1 MGVKSDLINNFDG
14 EIVEDFID
22 HLDIMSGVME
32 PNILAIKQD
41 PSKVNEL
48 FRIFHNI
55 KSASGYLQIAC
66 MNKVAHLTE
75 EILGD
80 VRDEITSVT
89 PELIDWLIVVN
100 DQFQKWSE
108 ELSFDAPQLSKIDT
122 RILQI
127 PQG

>member
-1 MGVKSDLINNFDG
+1 MGVKSELIKNYDG

-22 HLDIMSGVME
+22 HLDVMSGVME
-32 PNILAIKQD
+32 PNILAMKSD

-55 KSASGYLQIAC
+55 KSASGYLSITA

-75 EILGD
+75 EILD
-80 VRDEITSVT
+80 EVRNDQIQINDALV
-89 PELIDWLIVVN
+89 DWLIVIS

-108 ELSFDAPQLSKIDT
+108 ELSFDAPQMSKIDK
-122 RILQI
+122 RILNL
-127 PQG
+127 P

>member
-1 MGVKSDLINNFDG
+1 MGVKSELIKNYDG

-22 HLDIMSGVME
+22 HLDVMSGVME
-32 PNILAIKQD
+32 PNILAMKSD

-55 KSASGYLQIAC
+55 KSASGYLSITA

-75 EILGD
+75 EILDEVRNDQIQIGD
-80 VRDEITSVT
+80 A
-89 PELIDWLIVVN
+89 LIDWLIVVS

-108 ELSFDAPQLSKIDT
+108 ELSFDAPQMTKIDK
-122 RILQI
+122 RILNL
-127 PQG
+127 P

>member
-1 MGVKSDLINNFDG
+1 MGVKSELIKNYDG

-22 HLDIMSGVME
+22 HLDVMSGVME
-32 PNILAIKQD
+32 PNILAMKRD

-55 KSASGYLQIAC
+55 KSASGYLSITA

-75 EILGD
+75 EILD
-80 VRDEITSVT
+80 EVRNDQIQINDALV
-89 PELIDWLIVVN
+89 DWLIVIS

-108 ELSFDAPQLSKIDT
+108 ELSFDAPQMSKIDK
-122 RILQI
+122 RILNL
-127 PQG
+127 P